1 MGVPIL
7 IEGESGSGKSFAI
20 KGLPPNETGIFS
32 VEKGRLPFKGDFK
45 VKKRATYKD
54 INSIFKDPKLKR
66 YVIDDS
72 QYLMVNA
79 LFDRAK
85 ETGYQKYTDLAL
97 DFRNLIHNV
106 NYALP
111 DDVIVYFLH
120 HTETDPNT
128 GKVKAKTVGKMI
140 DQYLTLEGCF
150 DIVLLTAMV
159 ITSSRSRTAI
169 PRRSPLR
176 GCFLPSRLPTTL
188 VMLTNASV
196 NTGGCDGNR
205 NCLCEL
211 HKAHSGNQFHRRFHL
226 LCALPPT
233 GNLRKKAVQ
242 KDR

>member
-1 MGVPIL
+1 MGVPVL

-20 KGLPPNETGIFS
+20 KGLPPDETGIFS

-54 INSIFKDPKLKR
+54 INAIFNGPKLKR

-72 QYLMVNA
+72 QYLMVNS

-106 NYALP
+106 NYLLP

-128 GKVKAKTVGKMI
+128 GKIKAKTVGKMI
-140 DQYLTLEGCF
+140 DQYLTQEGCF
-150 DIVLLTAMV
+150 DIVLL
-159 ITSSRSRTAI
+159 
-169 PRRSPLR
+169 
-176 GCFLPSRLPTTL
+176 
-188 VMLTNASV
+188 ASV
-196 NTGGCDGNR
+196 DIDGHWFITQSDGYTTAKSPEGMFPSMKIPND
-205 NCLCEL
+205 LG
-211 HKAHSGNQFHRRFHL
+211 S
-226 LCALPPT
+226 
-233 GNLRKKAVQ
+233 V
-242 KDR
+242 DRAIREYWGL

>member
-72 QYLMVNA
+72 QYLLVNE

-85 ETGYQKYTDLAL
+85 EVGYQKYTDMAVS
-97 DFRNLIHNV
+97 FRNLIHGI
-106 NYALP
+106 NYSLP
-111 DDVIVYFLH
+111 DDVIVYILH
-120 HTETDPNT
+120 HTETDSNT

-150 DIVLLTAMV
+150 DIVLLAETDGKEHYF
-159 ITSSRSRTAI
+159 ITQS
-169 PRRSPLR
+169 
-176 GCFLPSRLPTTL
+176 
-188 VMLTNASV
+188 
-196 NTGGCDGNR
+196 DGNTTAKSPYGMFPEKID
-205 NCLCEL
+205 NDL
-211 HKAHSGNQFHRRFHL
+211 A
-226 LCALPPT
+226 
-233 GNLRKKAVQ
+233 AV
-242 KDR
+242 DAAIREFWSL